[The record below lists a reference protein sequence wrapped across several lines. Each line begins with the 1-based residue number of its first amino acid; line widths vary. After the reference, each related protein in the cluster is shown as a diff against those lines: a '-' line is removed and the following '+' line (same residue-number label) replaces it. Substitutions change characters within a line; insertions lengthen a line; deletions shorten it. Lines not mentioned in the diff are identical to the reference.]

1 MANALNWFEIPVS
14 DFQRAKKFY
23 ETILSA
29 SIYEMQMGSNLM
41 GFLPMGEDQKGVG
54 GALVKGE
61 GYEPSA
67 TGSLVYLNAQPDL
80 SPALSR
86 VEEAGG
92 KILSSKSL
100 VREDIGYIAL
110 FMDTEGNKVALHS
123 MH

>member
-23 ETILSA
+23 ETILGA

-100 VREDIGYIAL
+100 IREDIGYIAL

-123 MH
+123 MQ